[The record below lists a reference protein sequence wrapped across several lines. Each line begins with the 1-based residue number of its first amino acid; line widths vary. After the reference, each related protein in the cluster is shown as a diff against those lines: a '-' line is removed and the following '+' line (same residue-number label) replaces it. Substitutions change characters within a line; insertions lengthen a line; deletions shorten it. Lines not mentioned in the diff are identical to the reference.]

1 MNSSFSS
8 FGKNLII
15 AGIMVVIVGI
25 IIYFFGNK
33 MGWIGHLP
41 GDIRVEK
48 ENFKLF
54 VPFTTMILVS
64 LVLTLLFYLLKK
76 LL

>member
-1 MNSSFSS
+1 MGSSFSS

-15 AGIMVVIVGI
+15 AGIMIVIVGI
-25 IIYFFGNK
+25 VIYLFGNK

-76 LL
+76 LF